1 MAKVFV
7 TQIKLG
13 AITIDDV
20 PKQWRS
26 AVEVLLNGDT

>member
-13 AITIDDV
+13 AITIEDV
-20 PKQWRS
+20 PHKWRS